1 MAPTRVLLVEDEPT
15 ARRVVRD
22 YLAARGFEVV
32 EAASCG
38 QGRALHGESRCDAAV
53 VDYMLPDGNAL
64 ELLAGL
70 RQADPGLP
78 VVVMTGHA
86 TIDLAVRAIQQ
97 GADHFMTKP
106 VALASL
112 VAVVERLVAARR
124 DRRVRRAAEV
134 EARRAID
141 PFVGASAAIRLLAA
155 DAERVLT
162 SDSLVLVLGE
172 TGSGKGTLAQWLHA
186 KGPRR
191 DEPFVDLNCA
201 GLTRELL
208 ESELFGH
215 ERGAFTG
222 AVTTKS
228 GLFEVADRGTLFL
241 DEVGDLDLEVQAKLL
256 KAIET
261 KRFRRLGDVAERQVD
276 VRLIAATHVNLAA
289 RVRDQRFR
297 SDLYFRVS
305 ALPLVVPPL
314 RERVE
319 DIPVLAS
326 QMLATLASELGR
338 PGLELTPAALRRLAG
353 HAWPGNIRELRNV
366 LERAVLY
373 SSGRLVDAPV
383 VRFDAAASPRDRT
396 GELSLTL
403 ADVERRHLTR
413 MVEAERGNVERAA
426 ARLGISRST
435 LYQKMRELGLPSLS
449 ERSRA
454 RRGGRGT
461 KA

>member
-1 MAPTRVLLVEDEPT
+1 MSPTRVLVVDDEPT

-22 YLAARGFEVV
+22 YLTARGFEVV
-32 EAASCG
+32 DAGSCG
-38 QGRALHGESRCDAAV
+38 EGRERHGAARCDAAV
-53 VDYMLPDGNAL
+53 VDYVLPDGNAL
-64 ELLAGL
+64 ELLAAL
-70 RQADPGLP
+70 RQVDAGLP

-112 VAVVERLVAARR
+112 VAVVDRLVAARR
-124 DRRVRRAAEV
+124 DRRRSRAAEV
-134 EARRAID
+134 EARRAVD
-141 PFVGASAAIRLLAA
+141 PFVGSSAAIRQLAA
-155 DAERVLT
+155 DAERVLA
-162 SDSLVLVLGE
+162 SDSPVLVLGE

-222 AVTTKS
+222 AVTTKA
-228 GLFEVADRGTLFL
+228 GLFEVADRGSLFL

-256 KAIET
+256 KAIES
-261 KRFRRLGDVAERQVD
+261 KRFRRLGEVAERQVD

-305 ALPLVVPPL
+305 ALPLTVPPL
-314 RERVE
+314 RDRVE

-338 PGLELTPAALRRLAG
+338 PGLELTPAAHRRLAG

-373 SSGRLVDAPV
+373 TSGRLVDAPV

-396 GELSLTL
+396 GELSLSL
-403 ADVERRHLTR
+403 ADVERRHVTR
-413 MVEAERGNVERAA
+413 VVEAERGNVERAA

-435 LYQKMRELGLPSLS
+435 LYQKMRELGLPSGS
-449 ERSRA
+449 KRTRA
-454 RRGGRGT
+454 RRGGRSR
-461 KA
+461 